1 MFFLGSYP
9 ILFSV
14 LYFYCGLS
22 DIVDGYIA
30 RRWKAESAIGA
41 KLDSLGDFI
50 FYILVTVMFFT
61 QTEVMKESSVLWL
74 VVSVFIIKLLN
85 AVITKIK
92 FRQWNIMHTL
102 GNKLSGLLIY
112 FMLPLYILLP
122 HTPIIV
128 GIIIVSIALL
138 ATVEETFIL
147 FISKQYNPNQKSIYN
162 K

>member
-1 MFFLGSYP
+1 LFFLGSYP